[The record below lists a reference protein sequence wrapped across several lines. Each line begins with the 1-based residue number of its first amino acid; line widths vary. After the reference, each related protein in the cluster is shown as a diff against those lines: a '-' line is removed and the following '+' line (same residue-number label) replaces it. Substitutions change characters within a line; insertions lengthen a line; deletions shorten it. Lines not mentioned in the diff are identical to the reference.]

1 MTHLADHSA
10 ALSLATKQASEDI
23 EAAGFRLLFK
33 QPTGSAFYGKPD
45 PGDFDVLVLIR
56 EDEFSGRP
64 EGMPIRTYDGM
75 PGRRPDDMLGFIE
88 AMKPL
93 GYADCGEDG
102 NTSGGNSDEG
112 DYHGLW
118 CALRREFAGK
128 TLNILATTDVI
139 WYYRQAAATALCR
152 QLAQEFSV
160 FPSKE
165 TFVGVFRAVREGVN
179 PFTGEKED

>member
-10 ALSLATKQASEDI
+10 ALSLAAKRASDDI
-23 EAAGFRLLFK
+23 KAAGYRPLFK

-45 PGDFDVLVLIR
+45 PGDYDVLVLIR
-56 EDEFSGRP
+56 DSNAPDGHDIFSQG
-64 EGMPIRTYDGM
+64 DGM
-75 PGRRPDDMLGFIE
+75 PGYRPNDMLGFIE

-102 NTSGGNSDEG
+102 NTSGGNTDEE
-112 DYHGLW
+112 DYHGSW

-128 TLNILATTDVI
+128 TLNILATTDII
-139 WYYRQAAATALCR
+139 WYYRQAASTALCR
-152 QLAQEFSV
+152 QLAEEFSV

-165 TFVGVFRAVREGVN
+165 TFVGVFRAVREGIN
-179 PFTGEKED
+179 PFTGERED

>member
-1 MTHLADHSA
+1 MSNLADHSA
-10 ALSLATKQASEDI
+10 ALSLAVDRARDDI
-23 EAAGFRLLFK
+23 KAAGFIPLFK

-56 EDEFSGRP
+56 EPANDHNGAGLFQED
-64 EGMPIRTYDGM
+64 DGM
-75 PGRRPDDMLGFIE
+75 PHYRPEDMLGFIE

-102 NTSGGNSDEG
+102 NTSGGNTDEE
-112 DYHGLW
+112 DYHGSW

-139 WYYRQAAATALCR
+139 WYYRQAASTALCR
-152 QLAQEFSV
+152 QMAEEFSI
-160 FPSKE
+160 FPGKE
-165 TFVGVFRAVREGVN
+165 EFVGVFRAVREGIN